1 MIMAIPWGKIL
12 HAAIVGGIEFVNALD
27 EDVDLEAVAKRAME
41 TVQKNRTAKAAA
53 EAKEDDVFTSVDD
66 GGEG

>member
-1 MIMAIPWGKIL
+1 MSFPWGKII

-41 TVQKNRTAKAAA
+41 TVQKNRAAKAAA
-53 EAKEDDVFTSVDD
+53 EEKEDDVFTSVDENGD
-66 GGEG
+66 G